1 MAQYSMKKVHKKP
14 ANITTSWEIK
24 NITNMF
30 RLNYGEQMKT
40 NKIVICN

>member
-24 NITNMF
+24 NITKNMF
-30 RLNYGEQMKT
+30 RLNYGE
-40 NKIVICN
+40 

>member
-24 NITNMF
+24 K
-30 RLNYGEQMKT
+30 Y
-40 NKIVICN
+40 NKKYVFA

>member
-24 NITNMF
+24 NIKNITKNMF
-30 RLNYGEQMKT
+30 RLNYGEQ
-40 NKIVICN
+40 NEN